1 MKIKKIGPKSLG
13 KVLGL
18 TYAVFGFLG
27 GLFFLPISLLSQNN
41 ADAINAPPPIVF
53 GLAAPIV
60 FLLLYGILGFVGG
73 IISAWIYNA
82 AAKRVALSELCVGFN
97 QGLRRV

>member
-1 MKIKKIGPKSLG
+1 MKIKRIGPKSFG

-18 TYAVFGFLG
+18 TDAFFGFLG
-27 GLFFLPISLLSQNN
+27 GLFFLLIFLLSQSN
-41 ADAINAPPPIVF
+41 ADTTNAPPPIVF

-73 IISAWIYNA
+73 VISAWIYNA
-82 AAKRVALSELCVGFN
+82 AAKRVGGIEIETE
-97 QGLRRV
+97 

>member
-1 MKIKKIGPKSLG
+1 MKIKRIGPKSLG

-27 GLFFLPISLLSQNN
+27 GLFFLLISLLAQNN
-41 ADAINAPPPIVF
+41 ADATNAPPPILF
-53 GLAAPIV
+53 GLAAPIA

-82 AAKRVALSELCVGFN
+82 AAKRVGGIEIETD
-97 QGLRRV
+97 

>member
-18 TYAVFGFLG
+18 TYAAFGLLG
-27 GLFFLPISLLSQNN
+27 GLFFLLISLLSQNN
-41 ADAINAPPPIVF
+41 AEATNAPPPIVF

-60 FLLLYGILGFVGG
+60 FLLLYGILGFAGG
-73 IISAWIYNA
+73 VISAWIYNA
-82 AAKRVALSELCVGFN
+82 AAKRVGGIEIETE
-97 QGLRRV
+97 